1 MAVQITIGKHGWAYP
16 AKSLAEKGGKYIH
29 NITITDDH
37 DNGDV
42 VGRGDFIELDRYKE
56 TTSSGLDALV
66 VDIAPNGNFYVEIKD
81 PGDALILR
89 NVPVIPYEFN
99 REVQHESSFYN
110 EKGDT
115 VRGYELAVGDIWEL
129 SSECFSEAVEVG
141 DAVTATSGKW
151 SKKGGSKS

>member
-1 MAVQITIGKHGWAYP
+1 MAVNITIAKHGYAYP

-42 VGRGDFIELDRYKE
+42 VGRGDFIELDRYEE
-56 TTSSGLDALV
+56 TTSTGLEAAV
-66 VDIAPNGNFYVEIKD
+66 VDLAPNGNFYVEIKE

-99 REVQHESSFYN
+99 REVQQESSFYN
-110 EKGDT
+110 EKGTIDPC
-115 VRGYELAVGDIWEL
+115 L
-129 SSECFSEAVEVG
+129 SFFFCEFLHI
-141 DAVTATSGKW
+141 
-151 SKKGGSKS
+151 

>member
-1 MAVQITIGKHGWAYP
+1 MAVSITIAKHGCAYP

-29 NITITDDH
+29 NITISQDH

-56 TTSSGLDALV
+56 AVSSGLEAV
-66 VDIAPNGNFYVEIKD
+66 IVDTAPNGNFYVEIKE

-99 REVQHESSFYN
+99 REVRHESAFYN
-110 EKGDT
+110 EKDDT

-129 SSECFSEAVEVG
+129 SEDCFSETVKVG
-141 DAVTATSGKW
+141 DTVTATSGKW
-151 SKKGGSKS
+151 AKKGAKS

>member
-1 MAVQITIGKHGWAYP
+1 MTIEKHGYAYP

-42 VGRGDFIELDRYKE
+42 VGRGDFIELDRYE
-56 TTSSGLDALV
+56 EGTSEGLEAKI
-66 VDIAPNGNFYVEIKD
+66 VDNAPNGNFYVEIIE

-99 REVQHESSFYN
+99 REVQQENVFYN

-115 VRGYELAVGDIWEL
+115 VRGYELAIGDIWEL
-129 SSECFSEAVEVG
+129 SAECFSETVKVG

-151 SKKGGSKS
+151 AKKGAKP

>member
-1 MAVQITIGKHGWAYP
+1 MAVNITIAKHGYAYP

-42 VGRGDFIELDRYKE
+42 VGRGDFIELDRYEE
-56 TTSSGLDALV
+56 TTSTGLEAVV
-66 VDIAPNGNFYVEIKD
+66 VDTAPNGNFYVEIKE

-99 REVQHESSFYN
+99 REVQHESAFYN

-129 SSECFSEAVEVG
+129 SAECFNEEVKVG

-151 SKKGGSKS
+151 SKGGSKA